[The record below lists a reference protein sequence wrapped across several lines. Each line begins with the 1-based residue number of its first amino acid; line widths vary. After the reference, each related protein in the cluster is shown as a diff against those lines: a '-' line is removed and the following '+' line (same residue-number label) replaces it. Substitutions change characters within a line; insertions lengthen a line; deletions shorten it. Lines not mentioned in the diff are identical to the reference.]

1 MFARAQRKCLISRM
15 KPRSR
20 WSDRYRQ
27 GKRKKIRHVRVV
39 YQLLDAYNPKYSLH
53 QKWYV
58 EEVKEGTLIALILDL
73 RTDGKV
79 VLHSAL
85 VIVPHDTPSKQV
97 EMVGIAAALGLAEVE
112 FGNVKKHLLPM
123 NDLCH
128 RLWNGSVKDFP
139 FSEPS
144 SKWSPVLL
152 TETIGKLSQHGCWPI
167 VTGWDTKAPTS
178 PNLTK
183 LMIALGCGDLKAFKQ
198 KLRSIHLPCADW
210 SYITYKCKAFGIDHI
225 KDNLIAILQHQ
236 VTDNQII
243 GGEHESPAGQVA
255 SPSRKKRQSKQSQP

>member
-20 WSDRYRQ
+20 WSERYRL

-58 EEVKEGTLIALILDL
+58 EEVKEGMLIALILDP

-85 VIVPHDTPSKQV
+85 VIVPHDAPSKQV

-112 FGNVKKHLLPM
+112 FGDVEKHLLPM
-123 NDLCH
+123 NDLCN
-128 RLWNGSVKDFP
+128 RLWNGSVKNFP

-144 SKWSPVLL
+144 SKWSPVML

-167 VTGWDTKAPTS
+167 VAGWDTKAPTN

-183 LMIALGCGDLKAFKQ
+183 LMKSLGCSELKAFKQ

-210 SYITYKCKAFGIDHI
+210 EFVAYKCRVFGVEHI
-225 KDNLIAILQHQ
+225 KNQL
-236 VTDNQII
+236 VTIWQSQGSDNQIL

-255 SPSRKKRQSKQSQP
+255 SPSRKPRQFKQSQP